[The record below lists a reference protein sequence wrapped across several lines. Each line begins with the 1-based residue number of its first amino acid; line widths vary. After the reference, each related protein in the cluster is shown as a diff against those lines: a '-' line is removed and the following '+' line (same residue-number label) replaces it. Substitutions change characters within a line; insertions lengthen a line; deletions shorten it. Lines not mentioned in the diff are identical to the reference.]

1 MPDFSA
7 KLGLELPK
15 GNETVNRQ
23 AYIRNLNIIDLKA
36 AAQSQVDE
44 PFNLLNAVYDAT
56 GNKIDI
62 TFGPGRVTFLDIL
75 VAKTEN
81 SIYSIE
87 APQSQKSYYLYIKK
101 DGSFTHNTSG
111 ENIAGAA
118 LIWKVATGSPV
129 SYISVEDRRGRLSG
143 TDAQAVVD
151 YINARL
157 FAIEP
162 LGVPKP
168 YFGTVLPEFYLW
180 CDGKTIGDAL
190 SGATARAN
198 ADVHDLFVVLWS
210 AMGLKIYES
219 TGALSARGA
228 SAEADWSAH
237 KRLALPQLNGRGL
250 IGLDNLGGISA
261 NIVTDPNADILAGT
275 GGAEN
280 VTLTVAQMPS
290 HNHGGNTGNQSA
302 NHTHPFTI
310 QLRSEEGSGTVAGG
324 SPSGSNDGVYYGTTG
339 EQSADHTH
347 LIPSSGEGQSH
358 NNMSPWI
365 ACNWIL
371 RF

>member
-1 MPDFSA
+1 MPDLSA

-23 AYIRNLNIIDLKA
+23 AYIRNLNIIDQNA

-44 PFNLLNAVYDAT
+44 PFNLLNAVYDAA

-151 YINARL
+151 YVNARL
-157 FAIEP
+157 KAVDT

-168 YFGTVLPEFYLW
+168 YFSDILPEFYLW
-180 CDGKTIGDAL
+180 CDGKTIGDGS

-210 AMGLKIYES
+210 ATGLKIYES

-228 SAEADWSAH
+228 SAEADWVAH
-237 KRLALPQLNGRGL
+237 KRLALPKMNGRTL
-250 IGLDNLGGISA
+250 IGCDNLGGASA
-261 NIVTDPNADILAGT
+261 NVVKDSNADIIGGIGGEEKHTQTIQELVPHTHRYTYNDEPGT
-275 GGAEN
+275 GRAAG
-280 VTLTVAQMPS
+280 
-290 HNHGGNTGNQSA
+290 
-302 NHTHPFTI
+302 
-310 QLRSEEGSGTVAGG
+310 AGG
-324 SPSGSNDGVYYGTTG
+324 GPTTGTTY
-339 EQSADHTH
+339 ST
-347 LIPSSGEGQSH
+347 GEGQPF
-358 NNMSPWI
+358 NIMQPWI
-365 ACNWIL
+365 ACNWIM
-371 RF
+371 RY